1 MINEPGVDKVSLTLY
16 SDGDSDGVND
26 TIDECPGTQEGLTV
40 DEKGCALN
48 QLDSDNDG
56 VFDDVDECPNTPAYE
71 INNIKGTPGYGEE
84 QPTLVDAFGCGT
96 SQKDQDG
103 DGIFD
108 DIDNCIE
115 TPNPDQAD
123 KDGDG
128 IGDLCDKDNP
138 IPEIIT
144 TQITFVQFPANGL
157 EVGKIEAIDPEDELL
172 TFTQPSGSFTGVLEI
187 DPDGTIRVSEGSLLA
202 FNTNYNGG

>member
-1 MINEPGVDKVSLTLY
+1 M
-16 SDGDSDGVND
+16 
-26 TIDECPGTQEGLTV
+26 
-40 DEKGCALN
+40 
-48 QLDSDNDG
+48 
-56 VFDDVDECPNTPAYE
+56 DECPNTPAYE

-128 IGDLCDKDNP
+128 IGDL
-138 IPEIIT
+138 
-144 TQITFVQFPANGL
+144 L
-157 EVGKIEAIDPEDELL
+157 
-172 TFTQPSGSFTGVLEI
+172 
-187 DPDGTIRVSEGSLLA
+187 SLIHI
-202 FNTNYNGG
+202 